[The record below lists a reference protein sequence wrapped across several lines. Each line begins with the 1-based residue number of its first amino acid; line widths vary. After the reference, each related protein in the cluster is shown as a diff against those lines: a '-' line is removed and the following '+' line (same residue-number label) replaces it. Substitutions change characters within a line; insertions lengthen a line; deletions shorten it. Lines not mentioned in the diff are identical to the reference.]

1 MPTSRPFAL
10 NTGSTISGTEQL
22 GDLAIGVDN
31 LDYTTNPGGV
41 RWWGGPDE
49 DSGYIIC
56 YPVYS
61 QDRSSP
67 DGPIGSVGFKRSKQK
82 TEQSFIQ
89 IAENM
94 SNFTVTFN
102 DGNEARNWCLS
113 NGYWPSYLGT
123 ISNTPTPTLNAT
135 LTPTQSVTPT
145 PTPTPT
151 SSVNNLLVYLDAG
164 DTNSYPTSGST
175 WFDLTSNNNDATL
188 VNSPTYSSA
197 NGGTFNFDETN
208 DYVLVNNTAILPT
221 AAYTKIAVFR
231 PESSTSNIIS
241 GGSDG
246 QHAFWMGGTSTTLQ
260 AGHNGNW
267 GTVTYSPG
275 DMLNQWWIGAVTFNT
290 VTGWVLYLNGQQV
303 NTNASTTTFVGG
315 NVVRIAA
322 YTNASNLFDGDIAIA
337 MIYNRVLSAQEILQ
351 NYNAT
356 KSRFGL

>member
-1 MPTSRPFAL
+1 MGFYRGPYTVTDGLVLCLDAANSKSYPG
-10 NTGSTISGTEQL
+10 TGTTW
-22 GDLAIGVDN
+22 GDL
-31 LDYTTNPGGV
+31 
-41 RWWGGPDE
+41 
-49 DSGYIIC
+49 SG
-56 YPVYS
+56 
-61 QDRSSP
+61 
-67 DGPIGSVGFKRSKQK
+67 
-82 TEQSFIQ
+82 
-89 IAENM
+89 N
-94 SNFTVTFN
+94 
-102 DGNEARNWCLS
+102 GN
-113 NGYWPSYLGT
+113 NG
-123 ISNTPTPTLNAT
+123 
-135 LTPTQSVTPT
+135 
-145 PTPTPT
+145 
-151 SSVNNLLVYLDAG
+151 
-164 DTNSYPTSGST
+164 
-175 WFDLTSNNNDATL
+175 TL

-260 AGHNGNW
+260 AGHTGNW

>member
-1 MPTSRPFAL
+1 MGFYRGPYTVTDGLVLCLDAANSKSYPG
-10 NTGSTISGTEQL
+10 TGTTW
-22 GDLAIGVDN
+22 GDL
-31 LDYTTNPGGV
+31 
-41 RWWGGPDE
+41 
-49 DSGYIIC
+49 SG
-56 YPVYS
+56 
-61 QDRSSP
+61 
-67 DGPIGSVGFKRSKQK
+67 
-82 TEQSFIQ
+82 
-89 IAENM
+89 N
-94 SNFTVTFN
+94 
-102 DGNEARNWCLS
+102 GN
-113 NGYWPSYLGT
+113 NG
-123 ISNTPTPTLNAT
+123 
-135 LTPTQSVTPT
+135 
-145 PTPTPT
+145 
-151 SSVNNLLVYLDAG
+151 
-164 DTNSYPTSGST
+164 
-175 WFDLTSNNNDATL
+175 TL

-267 GTVTYSPG
+267 DTVTYSPG

-322 YTNASNLFDGDIAIA
+322 YNNASNLFDGDIAIA